1 VIDLSL
7 LQLIKTKIEQ
17 EFDGFYIGLQHDS
30 DKITLPA
37 VFLDVTSEAIV
48 GGPLYKGNLLVHIL
62 TQADDQTL
70 EEHSEIVLNINN
82 FIKYLIVSSGDVKIF
97 GIVPVQTN
105 TSRAERH
112 FQTSLT
118 FVIGFGSNC

>member
-7 LQLIKTKIEQ
+7 LQIIRDRIDQ

-30 DKITLPA
+30 EKITLPA
-37 VFLDVTSEAIV
+37 IFLDVTSEAVV
-48 GGPLYKGNLLVHIL
+48 GGPLYKGNLLVHVL

-70 EEHSEIVLNINN
+70 QEHSEIVLAINN
-82 FIKYLIVSSGDVKIF
+82 FIKNLTILSGDIQIF
-97 GIVPVQTN
+97 KIVPIQTN
-105 TSRAERH
+105 TSRGERH

-118 FVIGFGSNC
+118 FVIGFGSEC

>member
-1 VIDLSL
+1 MIDLSL
-7 LQLIKTKIEQ
+7 LQLIKTKIEEQ
-17 EFDGFYIGLQHDS
+17 FDGFYIGLQHDS

-37 VFLDVTSEAIV
+37 IFLDVTSEAIV

>member
-1 VIDLSL
+1 MIDLSL

>member
-1 VIDLSL
+1 MIDLSL
-7 LQLIKTKIEQ
+7 LKLIKTKIEEQ
-17 EFDGFYIGLQHDS
+17 FDGFYIGLQHDS
-30 DKITLPA
+30 DKIVLPA

-97 GIVPVQTN
+97 GIVPIQTN